1 MGVVGAI
8 AYFGLTPVWS
18 ARDATDRP
26 ISVAVQRGML
36 RIIVTERGNL
46 ESRVTVDGICEL
58 SGYQNKI
65 IQLVPE
71 GNKVEKGDVVV
82 RFDSAEIEKNVAQQ
96 EIKAKQAFSKIET
109 SKQEVE
115 IARNKGDSEITDA
128 DVEMQLAVLD
138 LEKYQKGDYLYEV
151 DDLKGAIGLSTK
163 DLEEAKNRREQ
174 FEALVKKGFKSP
186 DQLRVVVQEHDRQKM
201 LLSRDVRKLMV
212 KQKYEYHRKSKEYSA
227 KVDSS
232 TMKVQRA
239 KATAIA
245 QLAKANSE
253 YDAAKSTHT
262 IEEQQLKTYLGQKDK
277 AVLKAAQAGI
287 VAYANDRW
295 YDPSSQIREG
305 AMVYARQ
312 KIFSLPDMT
321 SMQVKVNI
329 HESLVKK
336 IKPGQM
342 AEIRVDAFPNM
353 VLIGKVKT
361 VSQLADSNRGWMSG
375 GVKEYSTV
383 VTVEKMPAE
392 DLKPGMTAE
401 VQIKAGELSN
411 VLIVPVQAVAE
422 HKGEFFAFVDRPP
435 VIERRKV
442 KVGDTNEKMVQVLDG
457 LKEGERV
464 TLDARSRAVAEF
476 KLDESSET
484 TEGAKVG
491 TKEEAPK
498 SPR

>member
-1 MGVVGAI
+1 M
-8 AYFGLTPVWS
+8 
-18 ARDATDRP
+18 
-26 ISVAVQRGML
+26 
-36 RIIVTERGNL
+36 
-46 ESRVTVDGICEL
+46 
-58 SGYQNKI
+58 
-65 IQLVPE
+65 
-71 GNKVEKGDVVV
+71 
-82 RFDSAEIEKNVAQQ
+82 
-96 EIKAKQAFSKIET
+96 
-109 SKQEVE
+109 
-115 IARNKGDSEITDA
+115 
-128 DVEMQLAVLD
+128 
-138 LEKYQKGDYLYEV
+138 
-151 DDLKGAIGLSTK
+151 
-163 DLEEAKNRREQ
+163 
-174 FEALVKKGFKSP
+174 
-186 DQLRVVVQEHDRQKM
+186 
-201 LLSRDVRKLMV
+201 
-212 KQKYEYHRKSKEYSA
+212 
-227 KVDSS
+227 
-232 TMKVQRA
+232 QRA

-245 QLAKANSE
+245 QVAKANSE
-253 YDAAKSTHT
+253 YEAAKATYT
-262 IEEQQLKTYLGQKDK
+262 IEEQQLKEFLSQMDK
-277 AVLKAAQAGI
+277 AVIKAAQAGV

-342 AEIRVDAFPNM
+342 AEIRVDAFPNL

-361 VSQLADSNRGWMSG
+361 VSQLADSNRGYMSG

-383 VTVEKMPAE
+383 VTVEKMPEE

-401 VQIKAGELSN
+401 VKIKAGELSN
-411 VLIVPVQAVAE
+411 VLMVPVQAVAE

-484 TEGAKVG
+484 TDGQGEGRPQGSGPEV
-491 TKEEAPK
+491 TRL
-498 SPR
+498 SR